1 MSKVKVPAAS
11 LSGAGAYFLVHR
23 CCLLSLSHMTEGSS
37 LGSLCKDTDPIREGS
52 ALMT

>member
-11 LSGAGAYFLVHR
+11 LSGAGAYLVHR

-37 LGSLCKDTDPIREGS
+37 LGSLCKDTDPIREVS
-52 ALMT
+52 VLMT